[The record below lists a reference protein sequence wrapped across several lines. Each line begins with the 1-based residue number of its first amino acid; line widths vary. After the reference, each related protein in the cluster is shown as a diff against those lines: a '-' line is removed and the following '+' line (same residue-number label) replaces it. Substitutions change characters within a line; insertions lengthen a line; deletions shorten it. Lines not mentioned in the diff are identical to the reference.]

1 MADPV
6 NPYADEKAWKA
17 AARLGAAS
25 SGYNSALK
33 KSLERKAMEAQ
44 AQRGILQSSQQYE
57 EVTPAKLSMM
67 PKVSDAHRAANDA
80 AYTDQRKNNALG
92 QGQQQGM
99 ADYLRAMAE
108 GTGGPSAAQQQL
120 QQQTAQGIQGMRATA
135 MGNRLNPAAA
145 MRQANQ
151 GAEQANLLAAQQ
163 SRVLGVQEQAGAE
176 QMLGNYLATMRGQD
190 LQTAGGFAGRAS
202 GYQSASQQGSEFYAN
217 QQMQRN
223 LANADAENN
232 ALNRQQDMW
241 TQQMNAI
248 KADKLNREAM
258 GWGAASSVGQAAGS
272 LIGI

>member
-17 AARLGAAS
+17 AARLGTAS

-44 AQRGILQSSQQYE
+44 AQRGILQSSQQYA

-258 GWGAASSVGQAAGS
+258 GWGVASAVGQAAGS
-272 LIGI
+272 LIGV